1 MERSDGVLLGQ
12 YKSSRKKYLELEKLI
27 SQILDDIIKKND
39 FFVMDVAH
47 RTKEVDSLQEKLERK
62 GGKYASLMDIKDLC
76 GFRIICYFSDTVDK
90 IAKALEEVFIFDRE
104 NTIDKRATLQSTQF
118 GYLSL
123 HCICSLPEKDIYPE
137 EMWGVPFEI
146 QIRTVLQHAWA
157 EIEHDLGYKS
167 DFGVPKAIRR
177 NFSRVASLLEVADRE
192 FLAIR
197 EDSEEYTRQI
207 KERINSSRGN
217 NVLIDRVSLTEY
229 MRNNVEIIRFIN
241 EVTDEIG
248 VEVEFID
255 PGTFVKQ
262 LEWLGVETIGDL
274 TVLFKNNQ
282 QYVYD
287 MIKKTAEDFG
297 IDIISTAAILRFT
310 CEGELIRGKFKE
322 PMIRRYLSVSYSDPV
337 KIERNLNRIL
347 GRED

>member
-1 MERSDGVLLGQ
+1 MERSDGAIVRQ
-12 YKSSRKKYLELEKLI
+12 YKRERGKYLELEEI
-27 SQILDDIIKKND
+27 IYGILKDIIRDNE

-47 RTKEVDSLQEKLERK
+47 RTKEIDSLKDKIERK
-62 GGKYASLMDIKDLC
+62 GGKYASLMDVKDLC

-90 IAKALEEVFIFDRE
+90 IAKALEEVFVFDRE
-104 NTIDKRATLQSTQF
+104 NSIDKRATLQSTQF

-123 HCICSLPEKDIYPE
+123 HCICSLPKKDIYPE

-177 NFSRVASLLEVADRE
+177 NFSRVASLLEIADRE

-197 EDSEEYTRQI
+197 DDSNEYTKQI
-207 KERINSSRGN
+207 RERINSSKGDY
-217 NVLIDRVSLTEY
+217 VPIDRVSLSEY
-229 MRNNVEIIRFIN
+229 LRNNGEMIKFINTVYEKLGVEI
-241 EVTDEIG
+241 EYV
-248 VEVEFID
+248 D
-255 PGTFVKQ
+255 PGTFIKQ

-287 MIKKTAEDFG
+287 MIKTTVDDMG
-297 IDIISTAAILRFT
+297 IDIMSTAAVLRLM
-310 CEGELIRGKFKE
+310 CEGELIRGKLKE
-322 PMIRRYLSVSYSDPV
+322 PQIRRYLSVSYSDPA

-347 GRED
+347 GREE